1 MPGPCTGQSVTSV
14 ALSEWREDNRGMIRE
29 NDLLPWVMGGLSLA
43 TIAVAVTLSSTIG
56 TGPKKLTTP
65 VQAAVSAPAQA
76 PAPPVAPISVSAP
89 APIPATAP
97 PPDPSLALDPV
108 QPAGASMASANQIW
122 ECTTNGQR
130 TFSDKPCG
138 GNATLREMNPL
149 NVMNASQRSPPTF
162 PYPPDSSN
170 APDYYPDGPDGQD
183 VVSSSYPVVV
193 GYPYVV
199 HRRPEHPQRPY
210 HPQSVPVPR
219 AVSAPRRN

>member
-1 MPGPCTGQSVTSV
+1 
-14 ALSEWREDNRGMIRE
+14 
-29 NDLLPWVMGGLSLA
+29 
-43 TIAVAVTLSSTIG
+43 
-56 TGPKKLTTP
+56 
-65 VQAAVSAPAQA
+65 
-76 PAPPVAPISVSAP
+76 
-89 APIPATAP
+89 
-97 PPDPSLALDPV
+97 
-108 QPAGASMASANQIW
+108 MASANQIW

-149 NVMNASQRSPPTF
+149 NVMNAAPRSPPNF

-170 APDYYPDGPDGQD
+170 APDNYYPDAPDGQNA
-183 VVSSSYPVVV
+183 VSSSYPVVV

>member
-1 MPGPCTGQSVTSV
+1 
-14 ALSEWREDNRGMIRE
+14 MIRE
-29 NDLLPWVMGGLSLA
+29 NDLLPWIMGGLSLA
-43 TIAVAVTLSSTIG
+43 TIAVAVAVSSSIG
-56 TGPKKLTTP
+56 TAPKKLPTL
-65 VQAAVSAPAQA
+65 VQAAVSAATQA
-76 PAPPVAPISVSAP
+76 PAPAAPISVSAP
-89 APIPATAP
+89 ASAPVPAMAA
-97 PPDPSLALDPV
+97 PPDPSLTLDAV
-108 QPAGASMASANQIW
+108 EPAGAPMASTNQIW

-149 NVMNASQRSPPTF
+149 NVMNAAPRSPPAWS
-162 PYPPDSSN
+162 YPPDSSN
-170 APDYYPDGPDGQD
+170 APDYYYPDGPDGQD

-199 HRRPEHPQRPY
+199 RRRPEHPQRPY